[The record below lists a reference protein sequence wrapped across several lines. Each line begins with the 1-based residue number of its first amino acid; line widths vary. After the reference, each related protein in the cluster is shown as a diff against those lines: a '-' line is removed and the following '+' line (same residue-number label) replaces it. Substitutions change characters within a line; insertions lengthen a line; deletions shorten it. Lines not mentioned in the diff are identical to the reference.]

1 MAMETNEIQ
10 VHAQEIL
17 EAHGGAR
24 ESLIPVLQALQ
35 GRFGYLPEEA
45 MQLTAVKLGMPE
57 SSVYGVASF
66 FAQFRFV
73 PMGREQIQVCRG
85 TACHVRGVD
94 RILEEIGRQLGIS
107 EGETTPDLSHS
118 LETVACIGCCALAP
132 CAVVGGRTE
141 ARLTAKKVRQLFSK
155 ASASAKAAVKGAPT
169 TTEHAEAPATAP
181 STDTGHEE
189 L

>member
-1 MAMETNEIQ
+1 MAMEVSEIQ
-10 VHAQEIL
+10 LHAQEIL
-17 EAHGGAR
+17 EIHGGAR

-45 MQLTAVKLGMPE
+45 MRLTAAKLGMPE

-66 FAQFRFV
+66 YAQFRFE
-73 PMGREQIQVCRG
+73 PMGREQVQVCRG

-141 ARLTAKKVRQLFSK
+141 GRLTAKKIRQLFRKVS
-155 ASASAKAAVKGAPT
+155 SAAKEAGKGKGAG
-169 TTEHAEAPATAP
+169 HAPEGT
-181 STDTGHEE
+181 STDAGHEK